1 MFKKEDPLD
10 KTNYRPISILPVVSK
25 ILEEI
30 LFNQLQRFS
39 NKFLLPLFPGF
50 RKRCS
55 TQYAL
60 MNLQKWQRCLDVSD
74 GIVGTLLMD

>member
-1 MFKKEDPLD
+1 MLKKEDPLD